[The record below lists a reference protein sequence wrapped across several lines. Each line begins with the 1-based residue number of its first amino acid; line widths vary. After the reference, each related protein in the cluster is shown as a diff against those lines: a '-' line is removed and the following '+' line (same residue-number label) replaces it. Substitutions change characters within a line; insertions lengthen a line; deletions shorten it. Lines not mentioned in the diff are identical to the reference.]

1 MKTHVLVSPETQ
13 IAKSDIKIVLVE
25 NQTVAFESWAN
36 RISRLPGFTCVASCT
51 SGEEALQVIPRLV
64 PDVVLIDIVLPQMS
78 GLECITQLK
87 SLVPEVRIL
96 IFTSSEKCELVFLAL
111 KSGADGYLLRR
122 TKPQKLRAAMLEVLR
137 GGAPM
142 GSEIALLV
150 VKSFQKPALPSKSA
164 VYLSAREEEILS
176 LASQGYYNKEIAE
189 KLSLGMETV
198 RNDLKKAYDKLNARN
213 RIEATIKYRTFNPYV
228 IRNGLD
234 TVCDLA
240 S

>member
-1 MKTHVLVSPETQ
+1 MQ
-13 IAKSDIKIVLVE
+13 NAKSENKIVLVE
-25 NQTVAFESWAN
+25 NRTIAYEGWAD
-36 RISRLPGFTCVASCT
+36 RINRLPSFTCVASCA

-78 GLECITQLK
+78 GIECIAQLK
-87 SLVPEVRIL
+87 SLLPEVRIL
-96 IFTSSEKCELVFLAL
+96 IFTSSEKCELVLLAL

-142 GSEIALLV
+142 SSEIASLV

-164 VYLSAREEEILS
+164 VCLSAREEEILS

-189 KLSLGMETV
+189 RLSLGMETV
-198 RNDLKKAYDKLNARN
+198 RSDLKKAYDKLNVRN
-213 RIEATIKYRTFNPYV
+213 RIEAMIKYRTFNPY
-228 IRNGLD
+228 II
-234 TVCDLA
+234 
-240 S
+240 